1 MLQVEFA
8 DVIVLNKV
16 DRVDPSSLPTLRALV
31 QKLNPMARIV
41 TTTYSKVSPQ
51 VRLETAT
58 GVNRSGGG

>member
-1 MLQVEFA
+1 VEFA

-16 DRVDPSSLPTLRALV
+16 DRVDPSALPTLRALV

-51 VRLETAT
+51 VR
-58 GVNRSGGG
+58 